1 MTNSSLKK
9 RLQRLEIQL
18 EPAEDFRPLFIAV
31 VDGRRPGSD
40 PTDLEPPRDYSSD
53 GIVGVTFGASAFAEK
68 GGRVSRLPGETVEAL
83 EQRAIASA
91 PGVPVFMYAY
101 ACDRAQFDGEAEAGS
116 LGAATTPRVVD
127 RVQYAPDEPIPDRPI
142 WDQ

>member
-1 MTNSSLKK
+1 MINSSLKK

-53 GIVGVTFGASAFAEK
+53 GIIGVTFGASAFAET
-68 GGRVSRLPGETVEAL
+68 GGRVSRLPGESVEAL
-83 EQRAIASA
+83 EQRAIASV

-101 ACDRAQFDGEAEAGS
+101 GCDSAHFDGQGEVEAQTSTARPQEVC
-116 LGAATTPRVVD
+116 RE
-127 RVQYAPDEPIPDRPI
+127 RYAPDEPLPDQPI
-142 WDQ
+142 W